1 MTRAALLCSLTL
13 VAACAARQQPPT
25 VANDSPPPPA
35 DAGAE
40 LPDAGAAEAPSP
52 DAGSLDAGTE
62 AADAG
67 APVPSTAGQPITA
80 TKKWTLKLEGLGT
93 SSPRTVDLT
102 GDGVLD
108 VVLGGGVQG
117 QSGWV
122 YAVDGASG
130 KLLWKTRFKEEFYA
144 TPTLSDA
151 NKDAVPD
158 AFIGGRDFD
167 FTALSGKDGKKL
179 WTLRAANKG
188 AQIPKR
194 NFNGSLVVGDQDA
207 DGVDDLLLSQGGSY
221 DDDKRLPGRLMVVS
235 GATGALLTN
244 VTFPDQRETYSIP
257 ALLSEKPLEVIAGSG
272 GETIGGHLYRL
283 ALAPE
288 KATAAWELE
297 SPKQGLI
304 ASPLLTKI
312 DGEPTVVDVLYGGI
326 VVRLDVA
333 SGALRWS
340 TPRKGFEARAS
351 PAPGRFG
358 GKGTADIVATMSQG
372 EFPVYQ
378 WKNVV
383 VWLDGTTGE
392 VLDEAFSGV
401 FSSASPLVAD
411 FDGDGLDETV
421 ALSMDSFTIQ
431 EGSVISTLT
440 IYDGARG
447 KKKRLELKIRGAGQA
462 TPALADFEG
471 DGKLDLVLTYFG
483 KVERYVLELPGAPAP
498 KVRWGGFRGPRF
510 NGVDPAA
517 E

>member
-1 MTRAALLCSLTL
+1 MRSLFVSSLILL
-13 VAACAARQQPPT
+13 AACAARQPVPVPVTAPT
-25 VANDSPPPPA
+25 PA
-35 DAGAE
+35 PIDAGVE
-40 LPDAGAAEAPSP
+40 PFDAGVVAEVI
-52 DAGSLDAGTE
+52 
-62 AADAG
+62 DAG
-67 APVPSTAGQPITA
+67 APTSVDAGPPMPSTAGQPITA
-80 TKKWTLKLEGLGT
+80 TKSWSVKLEGLGT

-122 YAVDGASG
+122 YAVDGANG

-151 NKDAVPD
+151 NRDGVPD
-158 AFIGGRDFD
+158 VFIGGRDFD
-167 FTALSGKDGKKL
+167 WTALNGKDGKKL

-188 AQIPKR
+188 ADIPKR
-194 NFNGSLVVGDQDA
+194 NFNGALVVGDQDA
-207 DGVDDLLLSQGGSY
+207 DGIDDLLLSQGGSY

-235 GATGALLTN
+235 AATGKLITN
-244 VTFPDQRETYSIP
+244 VMFPDQKETYSIP
-257 ALLSEKPLEVIAGSG
+257 ALLSVSPLEVIAGSG
-272 GETIGGHLYRL
+272 GETVGGHLSRL
-283 ALAPE
+283 ALTPE
-288 KATAAWELE
+288 KATATWELD
-297 SPKQGLI
+297 SPKQGVI
-304 ASPLLTKI
+304 SSPLLTDI
-312 DGEPTVVDVLYGGI
+312 GGELSAIDVLYGGI
-326 VVRLDVA
+326 VVRLDAA
-333 SGALRWS
+333 SGAVRWT

-358 GKGTADIVATMSQG
+358 GSSTADVVATMSKG
-372 EFPVYQ
+372 EFPVYK
-378 WKNVV
+378 WTNLV
-383 VWLDGTTGE
+383 VWLDGATGQ
-392 VLDEAFSGV
+392 VLDEASSGV

-411 FDGDGLDETV
+411 FDGDGLDETL

-431 EGSVISTLT
+431 EGSVTSTLT

-447 KKKRLELKIRGAGQA
+447 KKKRLELKLKGAGQA

-510 NGVDPAA
+510 NGVDPKA